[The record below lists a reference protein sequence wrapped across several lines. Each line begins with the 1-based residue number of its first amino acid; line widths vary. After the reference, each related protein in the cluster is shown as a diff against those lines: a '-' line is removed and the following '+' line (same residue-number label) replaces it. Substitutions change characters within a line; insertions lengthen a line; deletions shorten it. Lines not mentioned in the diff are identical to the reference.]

1 MSSKR
6 AKKDEGDGEKKKSK
20 SKSKPKDK
28 TKEAKEVK
36 ERPPS
41 PPTAPEPPPQ
51 PVAQPPTQPVAQP
64 PPPAAEPELN
74 DPDAVQ
80 LFRRY
85 DREKAHHIT
94 RSDFLELLRDYTAWY
109 PGRKWDMPV
118 MPCALTDAAGIP
130 LGFERTA
137 RNTEFE
143 AGQLFER
150 YDSNRSGTLE
160 IKEFQLFYKDFK
172 KQLAP
177 FVEKMLAPRTF
188 TYAAHLKRFNG
199 YPVDSSS
206 PWNNHVASTRVYD
219 RQHLYDSKLDQLN
232 SLCESSLLSQRALL
246 QDKLDTLRQEAWGNA
261 HMRPSDSYYPSRHD
275 QIEQLQVDIDAIDRV
290 MSDVKARMFSSRRP
304 TPQEMDRFLDEFP
317 RMLDKIKEL
326 AGKPIH
332 TSSKASYDERD
343 RLLKVKD
350 QMIWGL
356 LQERNELRRQ
366 RDAIDAELRHVS
378 ELSAQEMRKWAKYTI
393 FPPC

>member
-36 ERPPS
+36 ERPLS
-41 PPTAPEPPPQ
+41 PPTAPEPPP
-51 PVAQPPTQPVAQP
+51 QPVAQP

-150 YDSNRSGTLE
+150 YGCSRWNFDDMLWRSYDSNRSGTLE

-177 FVEKMLAPRTF
+177 FVEEMLAPRTF
-188 TYAAHLKRFNG
+188 TYAAHHKRYLDRPLTLSLTLAIRRFNG

-206 PWNNHVASTRVYD
+206 PWNNHVQSQNSNDMTN
-219 RQHLYDSKLDQLN
+219 DS
-232 SLCESSLLSQRALL
+232 
-246 QDKLDTLRQEAWGNA
+246 
-261 HMRPSDSYYPSRHD
+261 
-275 QIEQLQVDIDAIDRV
+275 
-290 MSDVKARMFSSRRP
+290 F
-304 TPQEMDRFLDEFP
+304 
-317 RMLDKIKEL
+317 
-326 AGKPIH
+326 
-332 TSSKASYDERD
+332 
-343 RLLKVKD
+343 
-350 QMIWGL
+350 
-356 LQERNELRRQ
+356 
-366 RDAIDAELRHVS
+366 
-378 ELSAQEMRKWAKYTI
+378 
-393 FPPC
+393 

>member
-36 ERPPS
+36 ERPLS
-41 PPTAPEPPPQ
+41 PPTAPEPPP
-51 PVAQPPTQPVAQP
+51 QPVAQP

-177 FVEKMLAPRTF
+177 FVEEMLAPRTF
-188 TYAAHLKRFNG
+188 TYAAHHKRFNG

-206 PWNNHVASTRVYD
+206 PWNNHVASPRVYD

-246 QDKLDTLRQEAWGNA
+246 QDK
-261 HMRPSDSYYPSRHD
+261 SYYPSRHD

-378 ELSAQEMRKWAKYTI
+378 ELSAQEMRKWAKLTDEMQMEI
-393 FPPC
+393 ERLRGG

>member
-6 AKKDEGDGEKKKSK
+6 AKKDEGDGDKKKSK
-20 SKSKPKDK
+20 SKSKTKDKTKDK
-28 TKEAKEVK
+28 TKESKEVK

-41 PPTAPEPPPQ
+41 PPIAPEPPPQ
-51 PVAQPPTQPVAQP
+51 PVAQPPR
-64 PPPAAEPELN
+64 PAAE
-74 DPDAVQ
+74 
-80 LFRRY
+80 Y

-177 FVEKMLAPRTF
+177 FVEEMLAPRTF
-188 TYAAHLKRFNG
+188 TYSPHHKRFNG
-199 YPVDSSS
+199 YPVDSS
-206 PWNNHVASTRVYD
+206 PWNNHVASPRVYD

-246 QDKLDTLRQEAWGNA
+246 QDKLDTLRHDAWGNS
-261 HMRPSDSYYPSRHD
+261 HMRQSDSLYPSRLD

-326 AGKPIH
+326 AAKPIH
-332 TSSKASYDERD
+332 TTSKASFDERD

-378 ELSAQEMRKWAKYTI
+378 ELSAQEMRKWAKLTDEMQMEI
-393 FPPC
+393 ERLRGG